1 MDKKNFT
8 HLHVHTE
15 YSLLDGAARIKDLIA
30 QAKNLQMTSLAIT
43 DHGSMYGVIDFY
55 KTALKNN
62 IKPIIGCEV
71 YLAPTSRFNK
81 TEVDGVK
88 YFHLVLLAENNE
100 GYKNLVKLVS
110 AAATEGFYY
119 KPRIDK
125 ELLKKYHE
133 GLIALSA
140 CTLGEIPHAIL
151 QNDFSRAE
159 ELAKEYVEIFGRENF
174 FLEIQNH
181 GLEDEEIVRAGLKKI
196 SQDLKINLV
205 ATNDLHYVKRTDSEV
220 HDILLCIQMNKT
232 ISDKK
237 RLRFNSDDYYLKSAE
252 EMQKLFEDFP
262 DALENTNKI
271 AERCNVTFEFG
282 KLQLPEY
289 PLPENYSDEEKFL
302 RDLCYKKI
310 SERFEVVTE
319 EIKSRLEYELKI
331 IHEMGYDGYFLIVW
345 DFINFARKNKI
356 PVGPGR
362 GSAAGSIVAYILQI
376 TNLNPLEYNLLFE
389 RFLNPERVS
398 MPDIDIDFCF
408 VRREEVIDY
417 VKNFYGEDKVAQI
430 ATFGTLAAKAAIRD
444 VVRVLDIP
452 YSTGSEIID
461 LIPAEL
467 NITLSDALKKSKSLR
482 AEYESN
488 STVQKIIDFAMK
500 LEGIPRNFSTHAA
513 GIVISKFPLTDFI
526 PVQISNNMLVTQY
539 DKDKIEELGLLK
551 MDFLGLRTLTIIDEA
566 VANIKKSRG
575 IDLDIEKIP
584 LRDEP
589 TAKLLR
595 AGKTSAVFQM
605 ESQGMINLIRRLRP
619 ENFFDLIPTVAL
631 YRPGPLGSGMVE
643 DFIKM
648 RNEERGIRNEKN
660 NSSLK
665 YLHPKL
671 EPILK
676 ETFGVILYQEQV
688 MQIVQVLAGFTLGQA
703 DILRRAMG
711 KKKPELLKAQ
721 KENFLKGCEE
731 NKIDSATAKK
741 IFELLEH
748 FADYGFNKSHSAAY
762 ALIAWQ
768 TAYLKA
774 HFPAE
779 YMAAMMSSVMD
790 NDKVSIYA
798 EMTRNLGIE
807 VLQPD
812 INLSGVHFQV
822 EIRKEELGIENTA
835 PHSSLL
841 TPNSPKIRFA
851 LSAIRNVGEVAISRV
866 VEIRERD
873 GKFKSLVDFCRRINL
888 NDFTKRAMEN
898 LIKSGCFDSISKRRT
913 ALLESLNDAFHEG
926 RKSQC
931 DMKSGQVGLFGEEE
945 QESNFELPLIPERP
959 KNEILAWEKEALGF
973 YLSGHPLDAY
983 ADKIKNLISLKKIKN
998 KNFETGKRVK
1008 VGGIISETKRFTTKR
1023 GDMMAF
1029 ATLEDFSD
1037 SLKITIFP
1045 AVFQTCM
1052 NSILPEEIIVV
1063 SGKVE
1068 TSGDSVQ
1075 ILADKIV
1082 GVEDYQPDFY
1092 LTISAQFE
1100 NSETYDKL
1108 LEIFETRKG
1117 DSTIFLQRFGKWKKL
1132 TDKKISDSEQLRAE
1146 LKNLLGAENVK
1157 IY

>member
-1 MDKKNFT
+1 MSEKNFT

-30 QAKNLQMTSLAIT
+30 QAKNLNMTSLAIT

-71 YLAPTSRFNK
+71 YLAPDSRFNK

-125 ELLKKYHE
+125 ELLRKYGK

-140 CTLGEIPHAIL
+140 CTLGEIPYAIL
-151 QNDFSRAE
+151 QNDFNHAE
-159 ELAKEYVEIFGRENF
+159 QLAQEYLNIFGRENF

-181 GLEDEEIVRAGLKKI
+181 GLEDEKIVRAGLQKL
-196 SQDLKINLV
+196 SQDLNINLV
-205 ATNDLHYVKRTDSEV
+205 ATNDLHYVNRSDSEV

-252 EMQKLFEDFP
+252 EMYQLFEDFP
-262 DALENTNKI
+262 DALENTLKI

-289 PLPENYSDEEKFL
+289 PLPENYTEEKFL

-310 SERFEVVTE
+310 SERYETVTE
-319 EIKSRLEYELKI
+319 EIKARLEYELKI
-331 IHEMGYDGYFLIVW
+331 IHAMGYDGYFLIVW
-345 DFINFARKNKI
+345 DFINFARSKKI

-376 TNLNPLEYNLLFE
+376 TNLNPLEHNLLFE

-408 VRREEVIDY
+408 VRREEVIEY

-430 ATFGTLAAKAAIRD
+430 ATFGTLAAKAAVRD
-444 VVRVLDIP
+444 VVRVLDLP

-467 NITLSDALKKSKSLR
+467 NITLPDALKKSKQLR
-482 AEYESN
+482 AEYETN
-488 STVQKIIDFAMK
+488 STVQKILDLAIK

-513 GIVISKFPLTDFI
+513 GIVISKSPLTDFV
-526 PVQISNNMLVTQY
+526 PVQISNNTLVTQY

-575 IDLDIEKIP
+575 INLDIEKIP
-584 LRDEP
+584 LRDEV
-589 TAKLLR
+589 TAKILR
-595 AGKTSAVFQM
+595 RGETSAVFQM
-605 ESQGMINLIRRLRP
+605 ESQGMINLIRRLKP

-643 DFIKM
+643 DFIAGKH
-648 RNEERGIRNEKN
+648 GKKIV
-660 NSSLK
+660 S

-688 MQIVQVLAGFTLGQA
+688 MQIVQALAGFTLGQA

-711 KKKPELLKAQ
+711 KKKAALLQAQ
-721 KENFLKGCEE
+721 KENFLQGCEK
-731 NKIDSATAKK
+731 NKVDSKVAKK

-762 ALIAWQ
+762 ALLAWQ

-790 NDKVSIYA
+790 NDRVSVYA
-798 EMTRNLGIE
+798 EMTRSLGIE

-812 INLSGVHFQV
+812 INLSGVHFLV
-822 EIRKEELGIENTA
+822 EEN
-835 PHSSLL
+835 
-841 TPNSPKIRFA
+841 KIRFA
-851 LSAIRNVGEVAISRV
+851 MSAIRNVGEVAISRV
-866 VEIRERD
+866 VEVREQG
-873 GKFKSLVDFCRRINL
+873 GKFKSLVDFCRRVHL
-888 NDFTKRAMEN
+888 NDFTKRALEN
-898 LIKSGCFDSISKRRT
+898 LIKAGCFDSISKRRT
-913 ALLESLNDAFHEG
+913 ALLESLNDAFNEG
-926 RKSQC
+926 YKSRRE
-931 DMKSGQVGLFGEEE
+931 KESGQVGLFGEEV
-945 QESNFELPLIPERP
+945 QEINFELPLIPERP

-973 YLSGHPLDAY
+973 YLTGHPLDAY
-983 ADKIKNLISLKKIKN
+983 ADKIKNLISLKKIKDN
-998 KNFETGKRVK
+998 NFETGKRVK
-1008 VGGIISETKRFTTKR
+1008 IGGIIAEAKRFNTKK

-1029 ATLEDFSD
+1029 ATLEDFLGSV
-1037 SLKITIFP
+1037 KVVIFP
-1045 AVFQTCM
+1045 SVFQTCM
-1052 NSILPEEIIVV
+1052 NAILPEEIVIVV
-1063 SGKVE
+1063 GKVE
-1068 TSGDSVQ
+1068 NSGDNVQ
-1075 ILADKIV
+1075 ILADKVIAA
-1082 GVEDYQPDFY
+1082 ENYQPDFY
-1092 LTISAQFE
+1092 LIIPPQFE
-1100 NSETYDKL
+1100 NNLFYDKL
-1108 LEIFETRKG
+1108 TEIFQKHKG
-1117 DSTIFLQRFGKWKKL
+1117 SGAIFLQRSGKWKKL
-1132 TDKKISDSEQLRAE
+1132 TDRKIADSNELRAE

>member
-1 MDKKNFT
+1 MSDFT
-8 HLHVHTE
+8 HLHVHSE

-30 QAKNLQMTSLAIT
+30 KAKELKMTSLAIT
-43 DHGSMYGVIDFY
+43 DHGTMYGVIDFY
-55 KTALKNN
+55 KTAKANN

-71 YLAPTSRFNK
+71 YLAPTSRFYKN
-81 TEVDGVK
+81 EVDGVK

-119 KPRIDK
+119 KPRVDK
-125 ELLKKYHE
+125 ELLQKYHA

-140 CTLGEIPHAIL
+140 CTQGEIPQAIL
-151 QNDFSRAE
+151 KNHFSRAE
-159 ELAKEYVEIFGRENF
+159 KLAEEYLQIFGRENF

-181 GLEDEEIVRAGLKKI
+181 GLEDEEIVREGLKKI
-196 SQDLKINLV
+196 SRNLNINLV
-205 ATNDLHYVKRTDSEV
+205 ATNDLHYVNRSDSEV
-220 HDILLCIQMNKT
+220 HDILLCIQMNKI

-237 RLRFNSDDYYLKSAE
+237 RLRFSSDDYYLKSAG
-252 EMQKLFEDFP
+252 EMRELFADFP
-262 DALENTNKI
+262 DAFENTLKI

-282 KLQLPEY
+282 KLRLPEY
-289 PLPENYSDEEKFL
+289 PLPETYSSEEKFL

-310 SERFEVVTE
+310 SERYENVTE
-319 EIKSRLEYELKI
+319 EIKTRLEYELKI

-345 DFINFARKNKI
+345 DFINFARQKKI

-362 GSAAGSIVAYILQI
+362 GSAAGSIVSYILQI
-376 TNLNPLEYNLLFE
+376 TNLDPLEHNLLFE

-444 VVRVLDIP
+444 VVRVLDLP
-452 YSTGSEIID
+452 YRTGSEIIE

-467 NITLSDALKKSKSLR
+467 NITLPDALRKSKNLA
-482 AEYESN
+482 AEYENN
-488 STVQKIIDFAMK
+488 STVKKVIDLAIR

-513 GIVISKFPLTDFI
+513 GIVISKNPLTDFV
-526 PVQISNNMLVTQY
+526 PVQISNNTLVTQY
-539 DKDKIEELGLLK
+539 DKDKVEELGLLK

-575 IDLDIEKIP
+575 IDLNIEKIP
-584 LRDEP
+584 LRDEE
-589 TAKLLR
+589 TAKILR
-595 AGKTSAVFQM
+595 TGKTSAVFQM

-643 DFIKM
+643 DFIAGKH
-648 RNEERGIRNEKN
+648 GKKIV
-660 NSSLK
+660 S

-671 EPILK
+671 EPILR

-711 KKKPELLKAQ
+711 KKKPELLKTQ
-721 KENFLKGCEE
+721 RENFLKGCEE
-731 NKIDSATAKK
+731 NKVEKSVAEK

-768 TAYLKA
+768 TAYLKV
-774 HFPAE
+774 HYTAE

-798 EMTRNLGIE
+798 EMTRSLGIE
-807 VLQPD
+807 ILVPD
-812 INLSGVHFQV
+812 INLSGVHFLA
-822 EIRKEELGIENTA
+822 EKN
-835 PHSSLL
+835 
-841 TPNSPKIRFA
+841 KIRFA
-851 LSAIRNVGEVAISRV
+851 MSAIRNVGEVAISRV
-866 VEIRERD
+866 VEERERG
-873 GKFKSLVDFCRRINL
+873 GKFKSLVDFCKRVHL
-888 NDFTKRAMEN
+888 NDFTKRALEN
-898 LIKSGCFDSISKRRT
+898 LIKAGCFDSISKRRT

-926 RKSQC
+926 HKSRRE
-931 DMKSGQVGLFGEEE
+931 KASGQVGLFGEEE
-945 QESNFELPLIPERP
+945 QQQHFELPLIPERP
-959 KNEILAWEKEALGF
+959 ENEILAWEKEALGF
-973 YLSGHPLDAY
+973 YLTGHPLDAY
-983 ADKIKNLISLKKIKN
+983 AGKIKNLISLKKIKD
-998 KNFETGKRVK
+998 KEFAAGKRVK
-1008 VGGIISETKRFTTKR
+1008 VGGIVSEAKRFNTKK
-1023 GDMMAF
+1023 GELMAF
-1029 ATLEDFSD
+1029 ATLEDFLGSV
-1037 SLKITIFP
+1037 KVVIFP
-1045 AVFQTCM
+1045 NIFQTCV
-1052 NSILPEEIIVV
+1052 NEILPEEIIVV

-1068 TSGDSVQ
+1068 FTADDVQ

-1082 GVEDYQPDFY
+1082 AAESYQPDFY
-1092 LTISAQFE
+1092 LIIPERFE
-1100 NSETYDKL
+1100 NSLFYDKL
-1108 LEIFETRKG
+1108 AEIFKKHKG
-1117 DSTIFLQRFGKWKKL
+1117 EGVIFLQRFGKWKKL
-1132 TDKKISDSEQLRAE
+1132 KDKKISYSDELCKE
-1146 LKNLLGAENVK
+1146 LKNLLGDENVK